1 MAGEPVKARL
11 AAVPAFWCARAMSDP
26 ARQVLDAY
34 RAAVLAKDVDALVA
48 LYDPDVRIFDMWGEW
63 SYDDAAAWRKNV
75 EGWFGSLGSETVGV
89 DFDDVRTIASGDLVV
104 AQAFVTYRGLSAEG
118 KELRAMQNR
127 LTVTLAKKDGA
138 WRIVHEHS
146 SSPADLETG
155 KVKLKR

>member
-1 MAGEPVKARL
+1 
-11 AAVPAFWCARAMSDP
+11 
-26 ARQVLDAY
+26 
-34 RAAVLAKDVDALVA
+34 VDALVA
-48 LYDPDVRIFDMWGEW
+48 LYAPDVRIFDMWGEW

-127 LTVTLAKKDGA
+127 LTMTLAKKDGA

-146 SSPADLETG
+146 SSPADFETG
-155 KVKLKR
+155 KVKLRR

>member
-1 MAGEPVKARL
+1 VTDPVRG
-11 AAVPAFWCARAMSDP
+11 
-26 ARQVLDAY
+26 VLDAY
-34 RAAVLAKDVDALVA
+34 RNAVLAKDVDALVA
-48 LYDPDVRIFDMWGEW
+48 LYAPDVRIFDMWGEW

-127 LTVTLAKKDGA
+127 LTMTLAKKDGA

-146 SSPADLETG
+146 SSPADFETG
-155 KVKLKR
+155 KVKLRR